1 MGRSANITRAENSLI
16 MSVRLIIR
24 DEVNIKFE
32 NLPLDARKKLTNT
45 FKYENPTARYQ
56 PAYKLGRWD
65 GMVSMFGLGGNGY
78 LSQLEKCLEILSNMG
93 IGIEEVDDLRINGR
107 IEFQEI
113 PNSYWA
119 DQGKVWPEGHR
130 FAGEPIMLRDDQ
142 VEVVN
147 RFFTNTQALQEVATG
162 AGKTIMTATLSH
174 CAEKYGRT
182 IVIVPNKDL
191 VTQTEEDY
199 VNVGLDVGVY
209 FGDRKDLGKT
219 HTICTWQS
227 LNVLDKKSK
236 NWDENLALTLAEFL
250 DGVKTVIVDEVH
262 MAKADVLRN
271 LLTQNLCNAP
281 IRWGLTGTVPKDA
294 FEAEP
299 IFASIGPVVGGIK
312 AHQLQEMGVLSNLHV
327 NVVQMMDLPEFRSY
341 AEELKYLV
349 TNPDRLAYIAQLVK
363 GLAETG
369 NTLVLVNRIDSG
381 KQLIELIEGAV
392 FISGEVKGTKRTEE
406 YKEHATNDNKVTV
419 ATFGVA
425 AVGINIPRIFNL
437 VLLEPGKSFVR
448 VIQSIGR
455 GIRKAD
461 DKDFVQIW
469 DLTSTCKYAKRH
481 LTARKKYYKDAQY
494 PFTITKTDWQ
504 K

>member
-1 MGRSANITRAENSLI
+1 MG
-16 MSVRLIIR
+16 VKLIIR

-32 NLPLDARKKLTNT
+32 GLPLDARKKLANT
-45 FKYENPTARYQ
+45 FKYENPAARYH

-78 LSQLEKCLEILSNMG
+78 LSQLEKCLEVLASVKVSIDDV
-93 IGIEEVDDLRINGR
+93 EDLRTTGR
-107 IEFQEI
+107 IEFEEI
-113 PNSYWA
+113 TNSYWA

-199 VNVGLDVGVY
+199 INVGLDVGVY
-209 FGDRKDLGKT
+209 YGDRKDLGKM

-227 LNVLDKKSK
+227 LNILDKKSK
-236 NWDENLALTLAEFL
+236 NWSEDIALTLAEFL
-250 DGVKTVIVDEVH
+250 DGVQTVIVDEVH
-262 MAKADVLRN
+262 MAKAEVLKN
-271 LLTQNLCNAP
+271 LLTQNLQNAP
-281 IRWGLTGTVPKDA
+281 IRWGLTGTVPKDNY
-294 FEAEP
+294 EAQP

-312 AHQLQEMGVLSNLHV
+312 AHQLQDMGILSNLHV
-327 NVVQMMDLPEFRSY
+327 NVVQMIDLPEFKSY

-349 TNPDRLAYIAQLVK
+349 TNKDRLEYIAKLVK
-363 GLAETG
+363 GLSDSG

-381 KQLIELIEGAV
+381 KQLIDLIDGAV
-392 FISGEVKGTKRTEE
+392 FISGEVKGTKRKEE
-406 YKEHATNDNKVTV
+406 YKDHATNDNKVTV
-419 ATFGVA
+419 ATYGVA

-469 DLTSTCKYAKRH
+469 DITSTCKFAKRH
-481 LTARKKYYKDAQY
+481 LTTRKKYYKEAKY
-494 PFTITKTDWQ
+494 PFTIDKVDWQ